1 MTGSL
6 IRTGVALYLAAMLAV
21 GLPGFA
27 QAQSQQTTP
36 PPAQAQPPT
45 SAVPQNQSAT
55 PSQQGNAPATQAQ
68 PQSSAPPQNASAM
81 PYPNLLSGPDYS
93 KGQRVFPNIFAPYFS
108 IHVPPPDLEN
118 TPTIYSLIHN
128 GKLELSLQDAIALA
142 LQNNLDIRVQRY
154 IPWYGETDLLRAE
167 GGGTPSG
174 QFTLGSG
181 GGGTFDPV
189 IGATAS
195 IADNSIP
202 ANNPFTTGLGGQL
215 LEVVPFKTH
224 QTQLNIGYSQE
235 LHTGTLFSFGLD
247 NTRTSSTSAANFF
260 NPSVSSALFASI
272 QQPLLRGFG
281 ILPVTRFIIEAK
293 NTLKQDNLVFQ
304 EQVINSVTQVENQY
318 WLVVYA
324 RQNVEVQ
331 KAALGTSQKLYEDN
345 KRQLE
350 IGTLAPLDVLT
361 AESEIATDNQLVIQA
376 QTNLLQQQTL
386 LLQLITK
393 KLLDPAFQDVEVVP
407 TTPIEQLSAV
417 PSITLPDAVKEAW
430 ANRPELKID
439 NLTLTNDNVEIKATR
454 NELLPALSLSG
465 NYQSA
470 GLGGIS
476 TIKTSTPLTIGADL
490 NAPIVDA
497 NGNPIPGEFASVPLT
512 FSRTATVFP
521 GGVGNAY
528 SSIFQNQFP
537 SYSASLNLSLPLR
550 NRSAQADNARAILN
564 QRSFQTSYQR
574 DKNTIVVGVRNA
586 LIAIQQDAAQVVATE
601 KATQL
606 SQQTLDD
613 EQKKYSLGASTSYNV
628 ILRSRDLT
636 AAKGNEL
643 LAKANLEIALVNF
656 NLAMGRTL
664 SSNNIAIADAR
675 GRAINFSASQPLI
688 PGTIDGHLA
697 GQNAFGLGL
706 NK

>member
-1 MTGSL
+1 MNGSL
-6 IRTGVALYLAAMLAV
+6 IRTGVALYLAATLAV
-21 GLPGFA
+21 GLPSLA

-36 PPAQAQPPT
+36 PPAQVQPPAST
-45 SAVPQNQSAT
+45 APQNQSAP
-55 PSQQGNAPATQAQ
+55 PSQQGNPPATQSQ
-68 PQSSAPPQNASAM
+68 TQSAATPQNASAM

-93 KGQRVFPNIFAPYFS
+93 KGQRAFPNIFLPYFS
-108 IHVPPPDLEN
+108 INVPPPELDN

-154 IPWYGETDLLRAE
+154 IPWFGETDLLRAE
-167 GGGTPSG
+167 GGGTPNG

-202 ANNPFTTGLGGQL
+202 ANNPFTTGIGGQL
-215 LEVVPFKTH
+215 LQIVPFKTH

-235 LHTGTLFSFGLD
+235 LHTGTLFSFGLN
-247 NTRTSSTSAANFF
+247 NTRASSSSAANFF
-260 NPSVSSALFASI
+260 NPSVSSTLFASI

-293 NTLKQDNLVFQ
+293 NTLKQDNLTFQ

-345 KRQLE
+345 KRQLQ

-407 TTPIEQLSAV
+407 T
-417 PSITLPDAVKEAW
+417 
-430 ANRPELKID
+430 
-439 NLTLTNDNVEIKATR
+439 
-454 NELLPALSLSG
+454 
-465 NYQSA
+465 
-470 GLGGIS
+470 
-476 TIKTSTPLTIGADL
+476 
-490 NAPIVDA
+490 
-497 NGNPIPGEFASVPLT
+497 
-512 FSRTATVFP
+512 
-521 GGVGNAY
+521 
-528 SSIFQNQFP
+528 
-537 SYSASLNLSLPLR
+537 
-550 NRSAQADNARAILN
+550 
-564 QRSFQTSYQR
+564 
-574 DKNTIVVGVRNA
+574 
-586 LIAIQQDAAQVVATE
+586 
-601 KATQL
+601 
-606 SQQTLDD
+606 
-613 EQKKYSLGASTSYNV
+613 
-628 ILRSRDLT
+628 
-636 AAKGNEL
+636 
-643 LAKANLEIALVNF
+643 
-656 NLAMGRTL
+656 
-664 SSNNIAIADAR
+664 
-675 GRAINFSASQPLI
+675 
-688 PGTIDGHLA
+688 
-697 GQNAFGLGL
+697 
-706 NK
+706 

>member
-6 IRTGVALYLAAMLAV
+6 IRTGVALYLAATLAV
-21 GLPGFA
+21 GLPGLA
-27 QAQSQQTTP
+27 QAQSQQATP
-36 PPAQAQPPT
+36 PPTQAQPPAST
-45 SAVPQNQSAT
+45 T
-55 PSQQGNAPATQAQ
+55 
-68 PQSSAPPQNASAM
+68 PQNASAM

-93 KGQRVFPNIFAPYFS
+93 KGRRSFPNIFAPYFS
-108 IHVPPPDLEN
+108 INVPPPDLTN

-154 IPWYGETDLLRAE
+154 IPWFGETDLLKTE
-167 GGGTPSG
+167 GGGTPSA
-174 QFTLGSG
+174 FTLGSG

-202 ANNPFTTGLGGQL
+202 ANNPFTTGIGGQL
-215 LEVVPFKTH
+215 LQVVPFKTH
-224 QTQLNIGYSQE
+224 QTQLNVGYSQE
-235 LHTGTLFSFGLD
+235 LHTGTLFSFGLN
-247 NTRTSSTSAANFF
+247 NTRNSSTSAANFF
-260 NPSVSSALFASI
+260 NPAVSSSLFASI

-318 WLVVYA
+318 WQVVYA

-393 KLLDPAFQDVEVVP
+393 KLLDPAFQDVEVIP
-407 TTPIEQLSAV
+407 TTPIERVSAV

-439 NLTLTNDNVEIKATR
+439 KLTLTNDNVEIKATR
-454 NELLPALSLSG
+454 NELLPALTLSG

-476 TIKTSTPLTIGADL
+476 RIRTSTPLTFGANL
-490 NAPIVDA
+490 NAPLVDS
-497 NGNPIPGEFASVPLT
+497 NGNPVLVNGSQAFPGTPLT
-512 FSRTATVFP
+512 FNTTTTVIP
-521 GGVGNAY
+521 GGIGDAY

-537 SYSASLNLSLPLR
+537 SYSASLNFSLPLR

-564 QRSFQTSYQR
+564 QRSFQTVYQR

-636 AAKGNEL
+636 TAKGNEL

-664 SSNNIAIADAR
+664 STNNITIADAR
-675 GRAINFSASQPLI
+675 GRAINFSAAQPLI

-697 GQNAFGLGL
+697 GQDAFGLGL

>member
-1 MTGSL
+1 MTGRL
-6 IRTGVALYLAAMLAV
+6 IRTAVAMYLAAALAV
-21 GLPGFA
+21 GLPGIA

-36 PPAQAQPPT
+36 PPAQ
-45 SAVPQNQSAT
+45 T
-55 PSQQGNAPATQAQ
+55 P
-68 PQSSAPPQNASAM
+68 PPQTQTPAAQQTPAVL
-81 PYPNLLSGPDYS
+81 PYPNLRSGPDYS
-93 KGQRVFPNIFAPYFS
+93 NGRRTFPNIFAPYFS
-108 IHVPPPDLEN
+108 INVPPPDLTN
-118 TPTIYSLIHN
+118 APTIYSLIHD
-128 GKLELSLQDAIALA
+128 GKLELSLQDAISLA

-154 IPWYGETDLLRAE
+154 IPWFGETDLLRAQ
-167 GGGTPSG
+167 GGGVPSG
-174 QFTLGSG
+174 QFVLGSG

-195 IADNSIP
+195 IADNSVP

-215 LEVVPFKTH
+215 VQVVPFKTH
-224 QTQLNIGYSQE
+224 QTVLNIGYSQE
-235 LHTGTLFSFGLD
+235 LHTGTSFSFGLD
-247 NTRTSSTSAANFF
+247 NTRSSSTSAANFF
-260 NPSVSSALFASI
+260 NPSVSSTLFASI

-281 ILPVTRFIIEAK
+281 ILPTTRFIIETK
-293 NTLKQDNLVFQ
+293 NTLKQDNLVFE
-304 EQVINSVTQVENQY
+304 EQVINSITQVQNQY
-318 WLVVYA
+318 WQFVYA
-324 RQNVEVQ
+324 RQNVDVQ
-331 KAALGTSQKLYEDN
+331 KAALATSQKLYEDN

-393 KLLDPAFQDVEVVP
+393 NLLDSAFQDVEVIP
-407 TTPIEQLSAV
+407 TTPIEESAAV
-417 PSITLPDAVKEAW
+417 PNIALPDAVKEAW
-430 ANRPELKID
+430 ANRPELKVD
-439 NLTLTNDNVEIKATR
+439 ELTLTNDNVEIKATR
-454 NELLPALSLSG
+454 NELLPALTLAG

-476 TIKTSTPLTIGADL
+476 TIRSSTPLTFVPNL
-490 NAPIVDA
+490 NVPILDA
-497 NGNPIPGEFASVPLT
+497 NGNPVFSGGVQEYVGVGNT
-512 FSRTATVFP
+512 FNTTTTIVP

-528 SSIFQNQFP
+528 SSVFQNQFP

-550 NRSAQADNARAILN
+550 NRSAQADHARALLN
-564 QRSFQTSYQR
+564 ERQYQTEYQR

-586 LIAIQQDAAQVVATE
+586 LIAIQQDAAQVVATQ

-606 SQQTLDD
+606 AQQTLDD

-643 LAKANLEIALVNF
+643 LAKANLQIALVNF

-664 SSNNIAIADAR
+664 TTNNITIADAR
-675 GRAINFSASQPLI
+675 HRAIDLEAQQPLI
-688 PGTIDGHLA
+688 PGTIGGRLA
-697 GQNAFGLGL
+697 GDDVFGLGL
-706 NK
+706 HK

>member
-1 MTGSL
+1 MTGRL
-6 IRTGVALYLAAMLAV
+6 IRTAVALYLTAALAV
-21 GLPGFA
+21 GLPGIA
-27 QAQSQQTTP
+27 QAQSQQTTTTT
-36 PPAQAQPPT
+36 PAQT
-45 SAVPQNQSAT
+45 AT
-55 PSQQGNAPATQAQ
+55 PQTQTPATQQTPAVL
-68 PQSSAPPQNASAM
+68 
-81 PYPNLLSGPDYS
+81 PYPNLRSGPDYS
-93 KGQRVFPNIFAPYFS
+93 NGRRAFPNIFAPYFS
-108 IHVPPPDLEN
+108 INVASPDLTN
-118 TPTIYSLIHN
+118 TPTIYSLIHD
-128 GKLELSLQDAIALA
+128 GKLELSLQDAINLG

-154 IPWYGETDLLRAE
+154 IPWFGQTDLLRAKS
-167 GGGTPSG
+167 GGQPNG
-174 QFTLGSG
+174 QFVLGSG

-195 IADNSIP
+195 IADNSVP

-215 LEVVPFKTH
+215 IQVVPFKTH
-224 QTQLNIGYSQE
+224 QTVLNLGYSQE

-247 NTRTSSTSAANFF
+247 NTRSSSTSAANFF
-260 NPSVSSALFASI
+260 NPSVSSTLFASI

-293 NTLKQDNLVFQ
+293 NTLKQDNLTFE

-318 WLVVYA
+318 WQLVYA

-331 KAALGTSQKLYEDN
+331 KAALATSQKLYEDN

-393 KLLDPAFQDVEVVP
+393 NLLDQAFQDVEVVP
-407 TTPIEQLSAV
+407 TTPIEESAAV
-417 PSITLPDAVKEAW
+417 PNIALPDAVKEAW
-430 ANRPELKID
+430 SNRPELKID
-439 NLTLTNDNVEIKATR
+439 ELTLTNDNVEIKATR
-454 NELLPALSLSG
+454 NELLPALTLAG

-476 TIKTSTPLTIGADL
+476 TIKSSTPLTFVPNL
-490 NAPIVDA
+490 SVPILDA
-497 NGNPIPGEFASVPLT
+497 NGNPVFSGGVQEYVGVGNT
-512 FSRTATVFP
+512 FNTTATIVP
-521 GGVGNAY
+521 GGVGSAY

-550 NRSAQADNARAILN
+550 NRSAQADHARALLN
-564 QRSFQTSYQR
+564 ERQYQTEYQR

-606 SQQTLDD
+606 AQQTLDD

-643 LAKANLEIALVNF
+643 LAKANLQIALVNF

-664 SSNNIAIADAR
+664 STNNITVADAR
-675 GRAINFSASQPLI
+675 HHTIDFEAQQPLI
-688 PGTIDGHLA
+688 PGTIGGRLA
-697 GQNAFGLGL
+697 GEDVFGLGL
-706 NK
+706 HK

>member
-36 PPAQAQPPT
+36 PPAQAQPPAST
-45 SAVPQNQSAT
+45 APQNPSAT
-55 PSQQGNAPATQAQ
+55 PSQQGNPPATQAQ
-68 PQSSAPPQNASAM
+68 PQSSATPQNASAM

-108 IHVPPPDLEN
+108 IHVPPPELDN

-154 IPWYGETDLLRAE
+154 YPWYGETDLLKAE
-167 GGGTPSG
+167 GGGTPNG

-202 ANNPFTTGLGGQL
+202 ANNPFTTGIGGQL
-215 LEVVPFKTH
+215 LQVVPFKTH
-224 QTQLNIGYSQE
+224 QTQFNVGYSQE
-235 LHTGTLFSFGLD
+235 LHTGTLFSFGLN

-260 NPSVSSALFASI
+260 NPSVSSMLFASI

-318 WLVVYA
+318 WQLVYA

-393 KLLDPAFQDVEVVP
+393 KLLDPAFQDVEVIP
-407 TTPIEQLSAV
+407 TTPIERLSAV
-417 PSITLPDAVKEAW
+417 PSMTLPDAVKEAW

-439 NLTLTNDNVEIKATR
+439 ALTLTNDNVEIKATR
-454 NELLPALSLSG
+454 SELLPALTLSG

-476 TIKTSTPLTIGADL
+476 TIKTSTPLTIGANL

-512 FSRTATVFP
+512 FNTTATVFP

-564 QRSFQTSYQR
+564 QRSFQTVYQR

-636 AAKGNEL
+636 TAKGNEL

-664 SSNNIAIADAR
+664 STNNITIADAR

-697 GQNAFGLGL
+697 GQDVFGL

>member
-1 MTGSL
+1 MTGRL
-6 IRTGVALYLAAMLAV
+6 TRTGVALYLAATLAF
-21 GLPGFA
+21 GLPGVA
-27 QAQSQQTTP
+27 QAQSQQGNP
-36 PPAQAQPPT
+36 PPTQGQA
-45 SAVPQNQSAT
+45 SAT
-55 PSQQGNAPATQAQ
+55 PQNPPTTPQNPPAT
-68 PQSSAPPQNASAM
+68 S
-81 PYPNLLSGPDYS
+81 YPNLLSGPDYS
-93 KGQRVFPNIFAPYFS
+93 NGRRSFPNFFAPYFS
-108 IHVPPPDLEN
+108 INVPPPDLTN
-118 TPTIYSLIHN
+118 TPTIYSLIHD
-128 GKLELSLQDAIALA
+128 GKLELSLQDAINLA

-154 IPWYGETDLLRAE
+154 LPWFGETDLLRAK
-167 GGGTPSG
+167 GGGTPNG
-174 QFTLGSG
+174 VFTLGSG

-202 ANNPFTTGLGGQL
+202 ANNPFTTGIGGQFVQ
-215 LEVVPFKTH
+215 VVPFKSH

-235 LHTGTLFSFGLD
+235 LHTGTLFSVALD
-247 NTRTSSTSAANFF
+247 NTRSSSTSSANFF
-260 NPSVSSALFASI
+260 NPSVSSTLVASI

-293 NTLKQDNLVFQ
+293 NTLKQDNLTFQ

-318 WLVVYA
+318 WQLVYA
-324 RQNVEVQ
+324 RQNVDVQ
-331 KAALGTSQKLYEDN
+331 KAGLGTAQKLYEDN

-376 QTNLLQQQTL
+376 QTTLLQQQTL
-386 LLQLITK
+386 LLQLLTK
-393 KLLDPAFQDVEVVP
+393 NLLDPAFQDLEIVP
-407 TTPIEQLSAV
+407 TTPIEESAQI
-417 PSITLPDAVKEAW
+417 PNMSLPDAAKEAW
-430 ANRPELKID
+430 ANRPELKFD
-439 NLTLTNDNVEIKATR
+439 QLTLTNDNIEIKATR
-454 NELLPALSLSG
+454 NELLPSLTLSG

-476 TIKTSTPLTIGADL
+476 RIRTSTPLTFSADL
-490 NAPIVDA
+490 NAPLVDA
-497 NGNPIPGEFASVPLT
+497 TGAAVLVNGADAFASVPLT
-512 FSRTATVFP
+512 FNTTTTVIP
-521 GGVGNAY
+521 GGVGGAY

-550 NRSAQADNARAILN
+550 NRSAQADHARAMLN
-564 QRSFQTSYQR
+564 ERQYQAEYQR

-586 LIAIQQDAAQVVATE
+586 LIAIQQDAAQVAATE

-606 SQQTLDD
+606 SQQTADD
-613 EQKKYSLGASTSYNV
+613 EQKKYALGSSNSYNV

-636 AAKGNEL
+636 AAKGTEL

-664 SSNNIAIADAR
+664 STNNITIADVR
-675 GRAINFSASQPLI
+675 HRAIDLEAQQPLI
-688 PGTIDGHLA
+688 PGTIGGRLA
-697 GQNAFGLGL
+697 GEDVFGLGL

>member
-1 MTGSL
+1 MTGRL
-6 IRTGVALYLAAMLAV
+6 IRTAVAMYLAAALAV
-21 GLPGFA
+21 GLPGIA

-36 PPAQAQPPT
+36 PPAQ
-45 SAVPQNQSAT
+45 T
-55 PSQQGNAPATQAQ
+55 P
-68 PQSSAPPQNASAM
+68 PPQTQTPAAQQTPAVL
-81 PYPNLLSGPDYS
+81 PYPNLRSGPDYS
-93 KGQRVFPNIFAPYFS
+93 NGRRTFPNIFAPYFS
-108 IHVPPPDLEN
+108 INVPPPDLTN
-118 TPTIYSLIHN
+118 APTIYSLIHD
-128 GKLELSLQDAIALA
+128 GKLELSLQDAISLA

-154 IPWYGETDLLRAE
+154 IPWFGETDLLRAQ
-167 GGGTPSG
+167 GGGVPSG
-174 QFTLGSG
+174 QFVLGSG

-195 IADNSIP
+195 IADNSVP

-215 LEVVPFKTH
+215 VQVVPFKTH
-224 QTQLNIGYSQE
+224 QTVLNIGYSQE
-235 LHTGTLFSFGLD
+235 LHTGTSFSFGLD
-247 NTRTSSTSAANFF
+247 NTRSSSTSAANFF
-260 NPSVSSALFASI
+260 NPSVSSTLFASI

-281 ILPVTRFIIEAK
+281 ILPTTRFIIETK
-293 NTLKQDNLVFQ
+293 NTLKQDNLVFE
-304 EQVINSVTQVENQY
+304 EQVINSITQVQNQY
-318 WLVVYA
+318 WQFVYA
-324 RQNVEVQ
+324 RQNVDVQ
-331 KAALGTSQKLYEDN
+331 KAALATSQKLYEDN

-393 KLLDPAFQDVEVVP
+393 NLLDSAFQDVEVIP
-407 TTPIEQLSAV
+407 TTPIEESAAV
-417 PSITLPDAVKEAW
+417 PNIALPDAVKEAW
-430 ANRPELKID
+430 ANRPELKVD
-439 NLTLTNDNVEIKATR
+439 ELTLTNDNVEIKATR
-454 NELLPALSLSG
+454 NELLPALTLAG

-476 TIKTSTPLTIGADL
+476 TIRSSTPLTFVPNL
-490 NAPIVDA
+490 NVPILDA
-497 NGNPIPGEFASVPLT
+497 NGNPVFSGGVQEYVGAGNT
-512 FSRTATVFP
+512 FNTTTTIVP

-528 SSIFQNQFP
+528 SSVFQNQFP

-550 NRSAQADNARAILN
+550 NRSAQADHARALLN
-564 QRSFQTSYQR
+564 ERQYQTEYQR

-586 LIAIQQDAAQVVATE
+586 LIAIQQDAAQVVATQ

-606 SQQTLDD
+606 AQQTLDD

-643 LAKANLEIALVNF
+643 LAKANLQIALVNF

-664 SSNNIAIADAR
+664 TTNNITIADAR
-675 GRAINFSASQPLI
+675 HRAIDLEAQQPLI
-688 PGTIDGHLA
+688 PGTIGGRLA
-697 GQNAFGLGL
+697 GDDVFGLGL
-706 NK
+706 HK

>member
-1 MTGSL
+1 
-6 IRTGVALYLAAMLAV
+6 
-21 GLPGFA
+21 
-27 QAQSQQTTP
+27 
-36 PPAQAQPPT
+36 
-45 SAVPQNQSAT
+45 
-55 PSQQGNAPATQAQ
+55 
-68 PQSSAPPQNASAM
+68 M

-93 KGQRVFPNIFAPYFS
+93 KGRRVFPNIFAPYFS
-108 IHVPPPDLEN
+108 INVPPPELTN

-128 GKLELSLQDAIALA
+128 GKLELSLQDAINLA

-154 IPWYGETDLLRAE
+154 IPWFGETDLLRAE
-167 GGGTPSG
+167 SGGTPNG
-174 QFTLGSG
+174 VFTLGSG

-189 IGATAS
+189 IGATAA
-195 IADNSIP
+195 IADNTTP
-202 ANNPFTTGLGGQL
+202 VNNPFISGTGIGTNSLIAL
-215 LEVVPFKTH
+215 KSH

-235 LHTGTLFSFGLD
+235 LHTGTLFSFGL
-247 NTRTSSTSAANFF
+247 NNARTSSTSAANFF
-260 NPSVSSALFASI
+260 NPSVSSTLFASI

-318 WLVVYA
+318 WQLVYA
-324 RQNVEVQ
+324 RQNVDVQ

-393 KLLDPAFQDVEVVP
+393 NLLDPAFQDVEVIP
-407 TTPIEQLSAV
+407 TTPIEQSSAV

-439 NLTLTNDNVEIKATR
+439 QLTLTNDNVEIKATR
-454 NELLPALSLSG
+454 NELLPALTLSA

-476 TIKTSTPLTIGADL
+476 RLRASTPLTFSADL

-512 FSRTATVFP
+512 FNTTTTVVP

-550 NRSAQADNARAILN
+550 NRSAQADHARALLN
-564 QRSFQTSYQR
+564 ERQYQTEYQR
-574 DKNTIVVGVRNA
+574 DENTIVVSVRNA

-664 SSNNIAIADAR
+664 STNNITIADAR
-675 GRAINFSASQPLI
+675 GRTINFSSPQPLI
-688 PGTIDGHLA
+688 PGTIDGHLT
-697 GQNAFGLGL
+697 GQDVSGLGL